1 MAMMPDLTARQAQ
14 LLAWMRAEPWSLP
27 AAAIAWGVHGY
38 GTAGQVRVS
47 VIEGLEAL
55 EARGLVT
62 RHPGQPARWSATPE
76 ER

>member
-1 MAMMPDLTARQAQ
+1 MLDLTARQAQ
-14 LLAWMRAEPWSLP
+14 LLAWMRTWTANVGYAPAHDVAARYNPVVAEWY
-27 AAAIAWGVHGY
+27 AD
-38 GTAGQVRVS
+38 
-47 VIEGLEAL
+47 LEVL